1 MSLLFCLLH
10 LNSHSIL
17 VFTFCIMSTFGL
29 IQDQSFDILDEEQA
43 TVTKTETRMV
53 LKKKKKTM

>member
-1 MSLLFCLLH
+1 
-10 LNSHSIL
+10 
-17 VFTFCIMSTFGL
+17 MSTFGL

-53 LKKKKKTM
+53 LKKKKKNNVTKPKLNVQNGKQSIFFNRLNG